1 MMEAEE
7 FYTEAIIINISDMI
21 ELETNDREMSEI
33 MAEAMHSDSGL
44 MAEEFHSEAIS
55 NNSDMSDIVVDE
67 NHSQEI
73 NDKEQLANDEEWS
86 RMKC

>member
-44 MAEEFHSEAIS
+44 MAEEFHSEAINI
-55 NNSDMSDIVVDE
+55 NNSDMTEIVVDE
-67 NHSQEI
+67 SHMATAT
-73 NDKEQLANDEEWS
+73 L
-86 RMKC
+86 RL